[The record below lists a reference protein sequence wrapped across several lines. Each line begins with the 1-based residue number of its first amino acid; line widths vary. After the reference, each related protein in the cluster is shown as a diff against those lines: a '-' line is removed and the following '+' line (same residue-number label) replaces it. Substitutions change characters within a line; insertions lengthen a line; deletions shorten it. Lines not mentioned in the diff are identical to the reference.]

1 MVTVLRN
8 NNGFVLEIP
17 PELRIKLKLKKGD
30 TFLAEVTANEELL
43 LKRIPD
49 PFEECRGMWA
59 DREDMC
65 DSGQYVSDIRREW
78 EGRSHV

>member
-1 MVTVLRN
+1 MTVLRN
-8 NNGFVLEIP
+8 DNGFVMEIP
-17 PELRIKLKLKKGD
+17 TELRNKLKLKKGD
-30 TFLAEVTANEELL
+30 TFLAEVTANQELL

-59 DREDMC
+59 DREDMY
-65 DSGQYVSDIRREW
+65 DSRQYISDIRREW